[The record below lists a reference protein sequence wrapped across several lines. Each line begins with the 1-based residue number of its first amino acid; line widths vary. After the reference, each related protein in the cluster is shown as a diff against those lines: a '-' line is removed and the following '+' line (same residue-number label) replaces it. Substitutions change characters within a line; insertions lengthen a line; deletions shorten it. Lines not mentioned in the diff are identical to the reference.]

1 MTLPKEVEE
10 VLGGSRRWAISHC
23 ADSFAL
29 LRELGDSVFDHVLTD
44 PPYSE
49 HCQSNMMSG
58 TTLAKVDVSFGP
70 LTAFSFA
77 NDLVR
82 VAKRWAIAFC
92 TIEDIGHY
100 ADAVGPEKW
109 IRGGVWYKPNS
120 MGQLSGD
127 RPAASYECLA
137 IMHREEKKRWN
148 ANGSFAH
155 WVCNGTR
162 GEFDRHDCQKPLKLM
177 KTLVEQFTSPG
188 DCVFDPF
195 SGSGRTGEACL
206 LLGRRFVGFDWDE
219 TWVAKSRM
227 RLAATERGS
236 TYEAAVAGQ
245 AALFGEM
252 R

>member
-1 MTLPKEVEE
+1 LTASAAIFNVLEGRSKWAVE
-10 VLGGSRRWAISHC
+10 HC
-23 ADSFAL
+23 ADSFAAL
-29 LRELGDSVFDHVLTD
+29 PALPDELFDHCITD

-70 LTAFSFA
+70 LVAFSFA
-77 NDLVR
+77 NDLIR
-82 VAKRWAIAFC
+82 IAKRWVISFC
-92 TIEDIGHY
+92 TIEDVGHY

-137 IMHREEKKRWN
+137 IMHREGKKRWN
-148 ANGSFAH
+148 AHGSFAH

-162 GEFDRHDCQKPLKLM
+162 GEFDRHDCQKPLRLM
-177 KTLVEQFTSPG
+177 KTLVEQFTNPG
-188 DCVFDPF
+188 DVVFDPF
-195 SGSGRTGEACL
+195 CGSGRTGEACL
-206 LLGRRFVGFDWDE
+206 LLGRRFIGLDWDE
-219 TWVAKSRM
+219 AWVAKART
-227 RLAATERGS
+227 RLAATEQGS

-245 AALFGEM
+245 GTLFGGVA
-252 R
+252 